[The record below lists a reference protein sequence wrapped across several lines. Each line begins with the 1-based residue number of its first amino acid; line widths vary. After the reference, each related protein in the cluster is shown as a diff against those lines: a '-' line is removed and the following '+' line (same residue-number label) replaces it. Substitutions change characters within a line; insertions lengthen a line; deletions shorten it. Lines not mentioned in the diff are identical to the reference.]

1 MWEDIKE
8 EGSRRAAFSLGR
20 LPGDGE
26 PGRTARLR
34 RRLAPR
40 EASAIISPIKG
51 KDGMLL
57 NKRSWNNI
65 I

>member
-20 LPGDGE
+20 LPGDGKQ
-26 PGRTARLR
+26 GGTARLR

-40 EASAIISPIKG
+40 KASASILTDKCTFWEI
-51 KDGMLL
+51 
-57 NKRSWNNI
+57 
-65 I
+65 